1 MSIDR
6 LKRVNELLRREIGE
20 ALFRIMTEGS
30 FDISTVMITRVIASR
45 NLRHARVMVSI
56 RGQDEERQRALSML
70 KRHRSEIQR
79 LINRDLTL
87 KYTPKL
93 AFELDTSV
101 ERGDHMLDLL
111 NELVPEEDGDESGQ
125 EPEDPGWTPPA

>member
-1 MSIDR
+1 MSVDR

-20 ALFRIMTEGS
+20 ALFRVMTEKD
-30 FDISTVMITRVIASR
+30 FDISAVMLTRVVASR

-56 RGQDEERQRALSML
+56 REHHEERQRMLSLL
-70 KRHRSEIQR
+70 KRHRAEIQR
-79 LINRDLTL
+79 RINRDLTL

-101 ERGDHMLDLL
+101 ERGDHMLDIL
-111 NELVPEEDGDESGQ
+111 NELAEEEGGDEGGGQ
-125 EPEDPGWTPPA
+125 DAEDPGANSE